1 MSDQNEKTSV
11 ALVDGLELPPPSPL
25 GAREAFIVAHDRLKG
40 LARIAR
46 CPAVLVAAVDE
57 RARVVGAV
65 IVESGDSLVIG
76 RHTRCGLRLESNTV
90 SLRQLAVYARS
101 EAPGAAPV
109 IRLWDLNTQHPFL
122 TEDGER
128 NAAVSAQGM
137 LYAAVDEYALL
148 LIPTRGPSEPPWP
161 ERAEDAWNALP
172 PRQFVDRSLP
182 NAVRRQ
188 HSQRLR
194 LDGQPYH
201 TQVTRE
207 IPLMML
213 GEHEGPEDVW
223 GELQLVG
230 TKRLESH
237 RISLERLEQ
246 GVLLGRY
253 DRCGIPLAELQS
265 VSRVHLLLVQLG
277 EELLA
282 IDTASTNG
290 TCRGRTRIETTT
302 LDDVDSLALGGALQ
316 LHWRRLQS

>member
-11 ALVDGLELPPPSPL
+11 GLVTGLELPPPRPL

-46 CPAVLVAAVDE
+46 GPAVLVAAVDE

-65 IVESGDSLVIG
+65 IVESGDSLIIG

-101 EAPGAAPV
+101 ESPGAAPV
-109 IRLWDLNTQHPFL
+109 IRLWDLNTQHPFV
-122 TEDGER
+122 TEDGQR
-128 NAAVSAQGM
+128 NAAVSAQGL
-137 LYAAVDEYALL
+137 LYAAVDEYALVL
-148 LIPTRGPSEPPWP
+148 MPTRGPSEPPWP
-161 ERAEDAWNALP
+161 ERAEEAWDALP

-182 NAVRRQ
+182 NAVRLR

-201 TQVTRE
+201 TEVTRE

-213 GEHEGPEDVW
+213 GEHEGPDDVW
-223 GELQLVG
+223 GELRLVG
-230 TKRLESH
+230 KKKQESH

-253 DRCGIPLAELQS
+253 DRCGIPLAELNS

-290 TCRGRTRIETTT
+290 TSRGRTRIETTT
-302 LDDVDSLALGGALQ
+302 LDDVDSLELGGALQ
-316 LHWRRLQS
+316 IHWRRLHA

>member
-11 ALVDGLELPPPSPL
+11 ALLDGLELPPPCPL

-90 SLRQLAVYARS
+90 SLRQLAVYARAES
-101 EAPGAAPV
+101 PGAAPV

-122 TEDGER
+122 TEDGQR

-182 NAVRRQ
+182 NAVRLQ

-194 LDGQPYH
+194 SDGQPYH

-230 TKRLESH
+230 TKKLESH

-253 DRCGIPLAELQS
+253 DRCGIPLTELHS

-302 LDDVDSLALGGALQ
+302 LDDVDSLELGGALQ